1 MDKRERFDDIFR
13 ERLYDVEYSPTEVAW
28 EGISARLP
36 RRRLVHGWVRR
47 VAAVAALFLLAVG
60 GMLFWWHTNEDD
72 ISGLAVIQKNKPIS
86 GLPKTNAVLHVE
98 PLKMSELPPCTHGNE
113 VLSKQSVRECTV
125 MLLDST
131 LYLLP
136 REERE
141 SFISLASHDN
151 ASLIKKASR
160 KWRIGV
166 GSGNMGLAGVS
177 LNNGGDMVAMEG
189 VWNDNSNPNDE
200 DEPLL
205 SRATSTPSYL
215 PERSTRVKHSMP
227 ISFGVSLSY
236 PINERWSF
244 QTGLT
249 YTYLRSKW
257 KYVSSDRVVQKQSLH
272 FLGIP
277 VSVNYRLTHWYRPHC
292 YFNAGI
298 LAEVNVAGELKNS
311 YGHERIRIP
320 GVLWTTYARVGVAYP
335 LIRFVSIYAE
345 GGICYYFDYK
355 GTIETKRSENAFNFT
370 GQLGLRLNF

>member
-36 RRRLVHGWVRR
+36 RRRLVHGWIRR
-47 VAAVAALFLLAVG
+47 VAAVVALFLLAVG
-60 GMLFWWHTNEDD
+60 GVLFWWYTDEDD
-72 ISGLAVIQKNKPIS
+72 IAGLAAVQKSNSI
-86 GLPKTNAVLHVE
+86 
-98 PLKMSELPPCTHGNE
+98 PLFSIPDAKLYVAPLSVSELPSYVLGKE
-113 VLSKQSVRECTV
+113 VLSKQFVQECTITS
-125 MLLDST
+125 LDST
-131 LYLLP
+131 LYLSP
-136 REERE
+136 REEE
-141 SFISLASHDN
+141 KSFISLVSHVN
-151 ASLIKKASR
+151 APLVKKSPR

-177 LNNGGDMVAMEG
+177 LNNGGDMAAMDN

-215 PERSTRVKHSMP
+215 PERTTRVKHSMP

-272 FLGIP
+272 FLGMP
-277 VSVNYRLTHWYRPHC
+277 VSVNYRLTNWSRPYC

-298 LAEVNVAGELKNS
+298 LAEVNLAGKLKNS
-311 YGHERIRIP
+311 YGYEHICIP

-335 LIRFVSIYAE
+335 LIRFVSVYAE

-355 GTIETKRSENAFNFT
+355 GPVETKRSENAFNFT

>member
-1 MDKRERFDDIFR
+1 M
-13 ERLYDVEYSPTEVAW
+13 EYSPTEVAW

-36 RRRLVHGWVRR
+36 RRRLVHGWIRR
-47 VAAVAALFLLAVG
+47 VAAVVALFLLAVG
-60 GMLFWWHTNEDD
+60 GVLFWWYTDEDD
-72 ISGLAVIQKNKPIS
+72 IAGLAAVQKSNSI
-86 GLPKTNAVLHVE
+86 
-98 PLKMSELPPCTHGNE
+98 PLFSIPDAKLYVAPLSVSELPSYVLGKE
-113 VLSKQSVRECTV
+113 VLSKQFVQECTITS
-125 MLLDST
+125 LDST
-131 LYLLP
+131 LYLSP
-136 REERE
+136 REEE
-141 SFISLASHDN
+141 KSFISLVSHVN
-151 ASLIKKASR
+151 APLVKKSPR

-177 LNNGGDMVAMEG
+177 LNNGGDMAAMDN

-215 PERSTRVKHSMP
+215 PERTTRVKHSMP

-272 FLGIP
+272 FLGMP
-277 VSVNYRLTHWYRPHC
+277 VSVNYRLTNWSRPYC

-298 LAEVNVAGELKNS
+298 LAEVNLAGKLKNS
-311 YGHERIRIP
+311 YGYEHICIP

-335 LIRFVSIYAE
+335 LIRFVSVYAE

-355 GTIETKRSENAFNFT
+355 GTVETKRSENAFNFT